1 MSNTK
6 HIESSNGS
14 NTIQQQVQIYL
25 SNLPKERF
33 TSDLPDFTRFTY
45 QIYLRIYLGFTWGL
59 RFTTQIYLRIYLR
72 FT

>member
-6 HIESSNGS
+6 HIESSNVS

-25 SNLPKERF
+25 SNLPK
-33 TSDLPDFTRFTY
+33 DLPDLTRFTY
-45 QIYLRIYLGFTWGL
+45 QIYLRIYLGFTWDLG
-59 RFTTQIYLRIYLR
+59 FTTQIYLRIYLR